1 MATFNCKNS
10 ACGKPVFYD
19 PQAIPKDAKILS
31 VDCPH
36 CQHKHNF
43 NITVKAA
50 PVQAPQAASPPPAD
64 EKTEIE
70 DMGQLIVQSVP
81 VQIFNLAFGVNVV
94 GRANKTTA
102 QPDIKI
108 QTTDNLMSRRHC
120 VVDVLRDASGR
131 FGYHLY
137 DVGRIDSTPSHNGT
151 YLNQLRLTAH
161 PNQGKMEYTIVALSD
176 GDIVQIGKT
185 KFRLKTPKSAGDT
198 PKSGRSGTVIL

>member
-1 MATFNCKNS
+1 MASFNCKNS
-10 ACGKPVFYD
+10 ACGKPVTYD
-19 PQAIPKDAKILS
+19 VQDIPKDAKLFT

-36 CQHKHNF
+36 CRHRHNF

-50 PVQAPQAASPPPAD
+50 PVQPPQSAPLAD
-64 EKTEIE
+64 EKTQID

-94 GRANKTTA
+94 GRANKSTA
-102 QPDIKI
+102 QPDVKI
-108 QTTDNLMSRRHC
+108 QTTDILMSRRHC

-137 DVGRIDSTPSHNGT
+137 DVGRIDATPSHNGT

-185 KFRLKTPKSAGDT
+185 KFTFKTPKSDGGA
-198 PKSGRSGTVIL
+198 PKMGRTGTVVL